1 MDYSKERKEETAMTG
16 VFMTAAKVLA
26 VTGACML
33 MSVGLADIIV
43 FIRGSVWRRQRVHI
57 LAVVPV
63 EEDDAELEMKVGA
76 ARCAVERSGA
86 PGEILLLDAGAD
98 EKTKRFCESVFGEV
112 FSAGELTDCVE
123 RMTGKRLVRDTE
135 K

>member
-1 MDYSKERKEETAMTG
+1 MTG

-33 MSVGLADIIV
+33 MAVGLADIIV

-57 LAVVPV
+57 VAVVPV
-63 EEDDAELEMKVGA
+63 EEDDAELEMKIGA

-86 PGEILLLDAGAD
+86 PGGIFLLDAGAD
-98 EKTKRFCESVFGEV
+98 EKTRRFCESVFGDV
-112 FSAGELTDCVE
+112 LSAGELIGCVE
-123 RMTGKRLVRDTE
+123 RMTGKRLVRDAE

>member
-1 MDYSKERKEETAMTG
+1 MTG
-16 VFMTAAKVLA
+16 VLMTAAKVLA

-33 MSVGLADIIV
+33 MAVGLADIIV

-57 LAVVPV
+57 VAVVPV

-86 PGEILLLDAGAD
+86 PGGIFLLDAGAD
-98 EKTKRFCESVFGEV
+98 EKTRRFCESVFSDV
-112 FSAGELTDCVE
+112 LSAGELIGCVE
-123 RMTGKRLVRDTE
+123 RMTGKRLVRDAE

>member
-1 MDYSKERKEETAMTG
+1 MTG
-16 VFMTAAKVLA
+16 VLMTAAKVLA

-86 PGEILLLDAGAD
+86 PGGIFLLDAGAD
-98 EKTKRFCESVFGEV
+98 EKTRRFCESVFGDV
-112 FSAGELTDCVE
+112 ISAGELIGCVE
-123 RMTGKRLVRDTE
+123 RMTGKRLVRDAE